1 MDWIYTEKKYKELQ
15 LEMDNAFDKWSK
27 NLTNDENYRAYTVAK
42 QRFSAYCVDTLAEL
56 MEENKD
62 VLERLKN
69 G

>member
-15 LEMDNAFDKWSK
+15 LEIDNAFDKWSK
-27 NLTNDENYRAYTVAK
+27 NLANDENYRAYVVAK
-42 QRFSAYCVDTLAEL
+42 QRFSAYCVDTLAAL

>member
-1 MDWIYTEKKYKELQ
+1 MYWFYKKMKYKELQ
-15 LEMDNAFDKWSK
+15 SEMIKAFDKWSK
-27 NLTNDENYRAYTVAK
+27 NPANNEAYQAYLVAK

-69 G
+69 A